1 MTWRLGLVAGEP
13 SGDLIAARVL
23 AGVQQAGSAVRAE
36 GIGGPQLIEQGL
48 SLWHPM
54 QALTVFGYLDALKQV
69 PTLVR
74 TYLDVKR
81 RWLEQPPNV
90 FLGIDA
96 PDFNLRL
103 EHKLKHAGIPTV
115 HLVSPSI
122 WAWRYERIH
131 HIRESVSHMLV
142 MFPFEEALYQKE
154 KIPVTF
160 VGHPLADAIP
170 QEPDRAEARKRLGL
184 DANSRVLA
192 MLPGSR
198 ASEIKWIA
206 PRFLQTVQLLQ
217 KREPQLHVLVPMVN
231 AARLDEFKQILQR
244 YPVDNLHILT
254 AKPSEAFAGSVT
266 TNAPADRQDVS
277 VTQGVD
283 TFASSVVSNASA
295 VNREISIKQAVDAF
309 PSSMTFKPRANSS
322 DVSIGPSVALPA
334 RPVAWD
340 ALEACDVALVASGTA
355 TLETALFKRP
365 MVISYAVSP
374 WVRRIMAWK
383 SGQQRPYVP
392 WVGLPNVLLND
403 SVVPELIQE
412 DATPE
417 KLAQAVYEK
426 FMDERKAREIEARF
440 QELHHSLRCDTA
452 SRAAQV
458 ILELAQQPRSANT
471 GRVELAQ
478 QPRSTNTSRE
488 RTEQAK
494 Q

>member
-1 MTWRLGLVAGEP
+1 MTWRLGLIAGEP

-23 AGVQQAGSAVRAE
+23 AGVQQADAEVRAE
-36 GIGGPQLIEQGL
+36 GIGGPQLLQQGL
-48 SLWHPM
+48 ALWHPM

-81 RWLEQPPNV
+81 RWLKEPPSV
-90 FLGIDA
+90 FLGVDA

-103 EHKLKHAGIPTV
+103 EHTLKQAGIPTV

-131 HIRESVSHMLV
+131 HIREAVSHMLV

-154 KIPVTF
+154 NIPVTF
-160 VGHPLADAIP
+160 VGHPLADAIA
-170 QEPDRAEARKRLGL
+170 QEPDRAAARQRLGL
-184 DANSRVLA
+184 DPNARVLA

-206 PRFLQTVQLLQ
+206 PRFLQTVQRLQ
-217 KREPQLHVLVPMVN
+217 KRDPQLQVLVPMVN
-231 AARLDEFKQILQR
+231 VARLAEFKQILQQ
-244 YPVDNLHILT
+244 YPVEHLHILT
-254 AKPSEAFAGSVT
+254 ANT
-266 TNAPADRQDVS
+266 TAAL
-277 VTQGVD
+277 VD
-283 TFASSVVSNASA
+283 TAAPNALVEQRDASTAPRVAPLTTSLP
-295 VNREISIKQAVDAF
+295 ISSF
-309 PSSMTFKPRANSS
+309 TPP
-322 DVSIGPSVALPA
+322 VAPLM
-334 RPVAWD
+334 RPVAWE

-417 KLAQAVYEK
+417 KLEQAVYEK
-426 FMDERKAREIEARF
+426 FIDERKAREIEARF
-440 QELHHSLRCDTA
+440 HGLHHSLRCDTA
-452 SRAAQV
+452 SRAADV
-458 ILELAQQPRSANT
+458 ILELAHRSRLTTKGLGHTVQVN
-471 GRVELAQ
+471 Q
-478 QPRSTNTSRE
+478 
-488 RTEQAK
+488 
-494 Q
+494 

>member
-23 AGVQQAGSAVRAE
+23 AGVQQADPQVLAQ
-36 GIGGPQLIEQGL
+36 GIGGPQLLQQGL
-48 SLWHPM
+48 ELWHPM
-54 QALTVFGYLDALKQV
+54 QALTVFGYLDALKQI
-69 PTLVR
+69 PTLLR
-74 TYLDVKR
+74 TYFDVKN
-81 RWLEQPPNV
+81 RWLAEPPKV

-103 EHKLKHAGIPTV
+103 EHKLKTAGIPTV

-131 HIRESVSHMLV
+131 FIRQAVSHMLV
-142 MFPFEEALYQKE
+142 MFPFEEAIYQKE

-170 QEPDRAEARKRLGL
+170 QEPDKLAARRRLGL
-184 DANSRVLA
+184 DQHARVLA

-206 PRFLQTVQLLQ
+206 PRFLQAVQRLQ
-217 KREPQLHVLVPMVN
+217 KRDPQLQVLVPMVN
-231 AARLDEFKQILQR
+231 AARLAEFNSILQNN
-244 YPVDNLHILT
+244 PIDNLHILT
-254 AKPSEAFAGSVT
+254 SDQLSKNESVASNT
-266 TNAPADRQDVS
+266 HKAHAPAIQ
-277 VTQGVD
+277 
-283 TFASSVVSNASA
+283 
-295 VNREISIKQAVDAF
+295 K
-309 PSSMTFKPRANSS
+309 
-322 DVSIGPSVALPA
+322 
-334 RPVAWD
+334 RPVAWE

-374 WVRRIMAWK
+374 WVRRVMAWK

-417 KLAQAVYEK
+417 GLAAAVYEK
-426 FMDERKAREIEARF
+426 LMNERQASQIVARF
-440 QELHHSLRCDTA
+440 HELHHSLRCDTA
-452 SRAAQV
+452 TRAAEV
-458 ILELAQQPRSANT
+458 ILQIAQEGIPKIQGNI
-471 GRVELAQ
+471 
-478 QPRSTNTSRE
+478 
-488 RTEQAK
+488 
-494 Q
+494 

>member
-23 AGVQQAGSAVRAE
+23 AGVQQADSEARAE
-36 GIGGPQLIEQGL
+36 GIGGPQLVKQGL

-74 TYLDVKR
+74 TYLNVKR
-81 RWLEQPPNV
+81 RWLEEPPKV

-103 EHKLKHAGIPTV
+103 EHRLKQAGIPTV

-131 HIRESVSHMLV
+131 HIRDSVSHMLV

-154 KIPVTF
+154 NIPVTF

-170 QEPDRAEARKRLGL
+170 QEPDRAAARKRLGL
-184 DANSRVLA
+184 DSEARVLA
-192 MLPGSR
+192 VLPGSR

-217 KREPQLHVLVPMVN
+217 KRDPQLHVLVPMVN
-231 AARLDEFKQILQR
+231 ATRLDEFKQILQC
-244 YPVDNLHILT
+244 YPVNNLHVIT
-254 AKPSEAFAGSVT
+254 EKPSKPLAGSVN
-266 TNAPADRQDVS
+266 TNASADHQDVS
-277 VTQGVD
+277 MMQAVD
-283 TFASSVVSNASA
+283 TFASSLTSDASA
-295 VNREISIKQAVDAF
+295 KSQDG
-309 PSSMTFKPRANSS
+309 SM
-322 DVSIGPSVALPA
+322 GPSVTALA

-340 ALEACDVALVASGTA
+340 ALEACDIALVASGTA

-417 KLAQAVYEK
+417 KLADAVYEK

-440 QELHHSLRCDTA
+440 HELHQSLRCDTA

-458 ILELAQQPRSANT
+458 ILELAHQS
-471 GRVELAQ
+471 
-478 QPRSTNTSRE
+478 RSTAPGVGRSD
-488 RTEQAK
+488 QAK
-494 Q
+494 R

>member
-23 AGVQQAGSAVRAE
+23 AGVQQADANVRAE
-36 GIGGPQLIEQGL
+36 GIGGPQLAQQDL
-48 SLWHPM
+48 VLWHPM

-74 TYLDVKR
+74 TYLNVKR
-81 RWLEQPPNV
+81 RWLQEPPSV

-103 EHKLKHAGIPTV
+103 EYTLKQAGIPTV

-131 HIRESVSHMLV
+131 HIREAVSHMLV

-160 VGHPLADAIP
+160 VGHPLADAIA
-170 QEPDRAEARKRLGL
+170 QEPDRAAARQRLGL
-184 DANSRVLA
+184 DPNARVLA

-206 PRFLQTVQLLQ
+206 PRFLQTVQRLQ
-217 KREPQLHVLVPMVN
+217 KRDPHLQVLVPMVN
-231 AARLDEFKQILQR
+231 AARLAEFKQILKD
-244 YPVDNLHILT
+244 YPVDHLHILT
-254 AKPSEAFAGSVT
+254 
-266 TNAPADRQDVS
+266 TNAAVATLHPAA
-277 VTQGVD
+277 TPL
-283 TFASSVVSNASA
+283 T
-295 VNREISIKQAVDAF
+295 
-309 PSSMTFKPRANSS
+309 
-322 DVSIGPSVALPA
+322 
-334 RPVAWD
+334 RPIAWD

-412 DATPE
+412 DATPD

-426 FMDERKAREIEARF
+426 FTDERKAREIEARF
-440 QELHHSLRCDTA
+440 HTLHHSLRCDTA

-458 ILELAQQPRSANT
+458 ILELANRSRTPAKSLGPAGHT
-471 GRVELAQ
+471 GHTGHTT
-478 QPRSTNTSRE
+478 P
-488 RTEQAK
+488 
-494 Q
+494 

>member
-23 AGVQQAGSAVRAE
+23 AGVQQADPEVRAE
-36 GIGGPQLIEQGL
+36 GIGGPQLTQQGL
-48 SLWHPM
+48 TLWHPM

-81 RWLEQPPNV
+81 RWLKQPPNV

-103 EHKLKHAGIPTV
+103 EHQLKQAGIPTV

-154 KIPVTF
+154 NIPVTF
-160 VGHPLADAIP
+160 VGHPLADAIA
-170 QEPDRAEARKRLGL
+170 QEPDRAAARQRLGL
-184 DANSRVLA
+184 DAEVRVLA

-206 PRFLQTVQLLQ
+206 PRFLQTVQRLQ
-217 KREPQLHVLVPMVN
+217 KRDPQLHVLVPMVN
-231 AARLDEFKQILQR
+231 AARLTEFNDILQR
-244 YPVDNLHILT
+244 YPIDNLHVLT
-254 AKPSEAFAGSVT
+254 AKPSQVFA
-266 TNAPADRQDVS
+266 NAVPPNASAHQQDVS
-277 VTQGVD
+277 KAPMVGT
-283 TFASSVVSNASA
+283 
-295 VNREISIKQAVDAF
+295 AF
-309 PSSMTFKPRANSS
+309 
-322 DVSIGPSVALPA
+322 A

-374 WVRRIMAWK
+374 WVRRVMAWK

-392 WVGLPNVLLND
+392 WVGLPNILLND

-417 KLAQAVYEK
+417 KLAEAVYEK
-426 FMDERKAREIEARF
+426 LIDERKAREIEARF
-440 QELHHSLRCDTA
+440 HTLHHSLRCDT
-452 SRAAQV
+452 SHRAAQV
-458 ILELAQQPRSANT
+458 ILELAHQGRTAVKGSGSA
-471 GRVELAQ
+471 GLAK
-478 QPRSTNTSRE
+478 R
-488 RTEQAK
+488 
-494 Q
+494 

>member
-1 MTWRLGLVAGEP
+1 MTWRLGLIAGEP

-23 AGVQQAGSAVRAE
+23 AGVQQADAEVRAE
-36 GIGGPQLIEQGL
+36 GIGGPQLLQQGL
-48 SLWHPM
+48 ALWHPM

-81 RWLEQPPNV
+81 RWLTEPPSV
-90 FLGIDA
+90 FLGVDA

-103 EHKLKHAGIPTV
+103 EHTLKQAGIPTV

-131 HIRESVSHMLV
+131 HIREAVSHMLV

-154 KIPVTF
+154 NIPVTF
-160 VGHPLADAIP
+160 VGHPLADAIA
-170 QEPDRAEARKRLGL
+170 QEPDRAAARQRLGL
-184 DANSRVLA
+184 DLNARVLA

-206 PRFLQTVQLLQ
+206 PRFLQTVQRLQ
-217 KREPQLHVLVPMVN
+217 KRDPTLQVLVPMVN
-231 AARLDEFKQILQR
+231 VARLAEFKQILQL
-244 YPVDNLHILT
+244 YPVEHLHILT
-254 AKPSEAFAGSVT
+254 ANT
-266 TNAPADRQDVS
+266 TTAPLGAEMP
-277 VTQGVD
+277 T
-283 TFASSVVSNASA
+283 
-295 VNREISIKQAVDAF
+295 
-309 PSSMTFKPRANSS
+309 PP
-322 DVSIGPSVALPA
+322 VAPLM
-334 RPVAWD
+334 RPVAWE

-392 WVGLPNVLLND
+392 WVGLPNILLND

-417 KLAQAVYEK
+417 KLEQAVYEK
-426 FMDERKAREIEARF
+426 FIDERKTREIEARF
-440 QELHHSLRCDTA
+440 HGLHHSLRCDTA
-452 SRAAQV
+452 SRAADV
-458 ILELAQQPRSANT
+458 ILELAHRSRLTTKGLSHT
-471 GRVELAQ
+471 GQVA
-478 QPRSTNTSRE
+478 P
-488 RTEQAK
+488 
-494 Q
+494 

>member
-23 AGVQQAGSAVRAE
+23 AGVQQADPNVRAE
-36 GIGGPQLIEQGL
+36 GIGGPQLSQQGL
-48 SLWHPM
+48 ALWHPM

-74 TYLDVKR
+74 TYLDVKH
-81 RWLEQPPNV
+81 RWLNNPPSV

-103 EHKLKHAGIPTV
+103 EHQLKRAGIPTV

-160 VGHPLADAIP
+160 VGHPLADAIA
-170 QEPDRAEARKRLGL
+170 QEPDRAAARQRLGL
-184 DANSRVLA
+184 DAESRVLA

-206 PRFLQTVQLLQ
+206 PRFLQTVQRLQ
-217 KREPQLHVLVPMVN
+217 KRDPQLQVLVPMVN
-231 AARLDEFKQILQR
+231 AARLAEFKDILQR
-244 YPVDNLHILT
+244 NPVENLHILT
-254 AKPSEAFAGSVT
+254 VQTGA
-266 TNAPADRQDVS
+266 
-277 VTQGVD
+277 
-283 TFASSVVSNASA
+283 
-295 VNREISIKQAVDAF
+295 
-309 PSSMTFKPRANSS
+309 
-322 DVSIGPSVALPA
+322 ALK

-417 KLAQAVYEK
+417 KLAEAVYEK
-426 FMDERKAREIEARF
+426 FIDERKAREIEARF
-440 QELHHSLRCDTA
+440 HSLHHSLRCDTA

-458 ILELAQQPRSANT
+458 ILELAHQGLTSVKGAGSAGLT
-471 GRVELAQ
+471 KR
-478 QPRSTNTSRE
+478 
-488 RTEQAK
+488 
-494 Q
+494 

>member
-23 AGVQQAGSAVRAE
+23 AGVQQADPQVLAQ
-36 GIGGPQLIEQGL
+36 GIGGPQLLQQGL
-48 SLWHPM
+48 ELWHPM
-54 QALTVFGYLDALKQV
+54 QALTVFGYLDALKQI
-69 PTLVR
+69 PTLLR
-74 TYLDVKR
+74 TYFDVKN
-81 RWLEQPPNV
+81 RWLAEPPKV

-103 EHKLKHAGIPTV
+103 EHKLKTAGIPTV

-131 HIRESVSHMLV
+131 FIRQAVSHMLV
-142 MFPFEEALYQKE
+142 MFPFEEAIYQKE

-170 QEPDRAEARKRLGL
+170 QEPDKLAARHRLGL
-184 DANSRVLA
+184 DQHARVLA

-206 PRFLQTVQLLQ
+206 PRFLQAVQRLQ
-217 KREPQLHVLVPMVN
+217 KRDPQLQVLVPMVN
-231 AARLDEFKQILQR
+231 AARLAEFNSILQNN
-244 YPVDNLHILT
+244 PIDNLHILT
-254 AKPSEAFAGSVT
+254 SDQPSKNESVASNT
-266 TNAPADRQDVS
+266 HKAHAPA
-277 VTQGVD
+277 TQ
-283 TFASSVVSNASA
+283 
-295 VNREISIKQAVDAF
+295 K
-309 PSSMTFKPRANSS
+309 
-322 DVSIGPSVALPA
+322 
-334 RPVAWD
+334 RPVAWE

-374 WVRRIMAWK
+374 WVRRVMAWK

-417 KLAQAVYEK
+417 GLAAAVYEK
-426 FMDERKAREIEARF
+426 LMNERQASQIVARF
-440 QELHHSLRCDTA
+440 HELHHSLRCDTA
-452 SRAAQV
+452 TRAAEV
-458 ILELAQQPRSANT
+458 ILQIAQEGIPKIQGNI
-471 GRVELAQ
+471 
-478 QPRSTNTSRE
+478 
-488 RTEQAK
+488 
-494 Q
+494 

>member
-23 AGVQQAGSAVRAE
+23 AGVQQADAEVRAE
-36 GIGGPQLIEQGL
+36 GIGGPQLVQQGL

-74 TYLDVKR
+74 TYLGVKR
-81 RWLEQPPNV
+81 RWLQEPPSV
-90 FLGIDA
+90 FLGVDA

-103 EHKLKHAGIPTV
+103 EHTLKQAGIPTV

-131 HIRESVSHMLV
+131 HIREAVSHMLV
-142 MFPFEEALYQKE
+142 MFPFEEVLYQKE
-154 KIPVTF
+154 NIPVTF
-160 VGHPLADAIP
+160 VGHPLADAIA
-170 QEPDRAEARKRLGL
+170 QEPDRAAARQRLGL
-184 DANSRVLA
+184 DLNGRVLA

-206 PRFLQTVQLLQ
+206 PRFLQTVQRLQ
-217 KREPQLHVLVPMVN
+217 KRDPQLQVLVPMVN
-231 AARLDEFKQILQR
+231 VARLAEFKQILQQ
-244 YPVDNLHILT
+244 YPVEHLHILT
-254 AKPSEAFAGSVT
+254 ANT
-266 TNAPADRQDVS
+266 TP
-277 VTQGVD
+277 
-283 TFASSVVSNASA
+283 
-295 VNREISIKQAVDAF
+295 
-309 PSSMTFKPRANSS
+309 
-322 DVSIGPSVALPA
+322 LA

-426 FMDERKAREIEARF
+426 FIDERKAREIEAMF
-440 QELHHSLRCDTA
+440 HGLHHSLRCDTA
-452 SRAAQV
+452 SRAAEV
-458 ILELAQQPRSANT
+458 ILELAHRSHTSSRVLSPTGHAGGTDNT
-471 GRVELAQ
+471 G
-478 QPRSTNTSRE
+478 STGNTDHA
-488 RTEQAK
+488 TP
-494 Q
+494 

>member
-23 AGVQQAGSAVRAE
+23 AGVRQADQSVLAQ
-36 GIGGPQLIEQGL
+36 GIGGPELVAQGL
-48 SLWHPM
+48 ELWHPM
-54 QALTVFGYLDALKQV
+54 HALTVFGYVDAFRQI
-69 PTLVR
+69 PTLLR
-74 TYLDVKR
+74 TYFDVKK
-81 RWLEQPPNV
+81 RWLAQPPGV

-103 EHKLKHAGIPTV
+103 EGKLRAAGIPTV

-131 HIRESVSHMLV
+131 AIRQAVSHMLV
-142 MFPFEEALYQKE
+142 LFPFEEAIYRKE

-160 VGHPLADAIP
+160 VGHPLADAID
-170 QEPDRAEARKRLGL
+170 QEPDREAARRRLGIE
-184 DANSRVLA
+184 AHARVLA
-192 MLPGSR
+192 LLPGSR

-206 PRFLQTVQLLQ
+206 PRFLQAVQQLQ
-217 KREPQLHVLVPMVN
+217 KRDPHLRVIVPMVN
-231 AARLDEFKQILQR
+231 AARLAEFKQLLR
-244 YPVDNLHILT
+244 LYPVQHLQILT
-254 AKPSEAFAGSVT
+254 PKV
-266 TNAPADRQDVS
+266 NAVATRD
-277 VTQGVD
+277 
-283 TFASSVVSNASA
+283 SA
-295 VNREISIKQAVDAF
+295 R
-309 PSSMTFKPRANSS
+309 
-322 DVSIGPSVALPA
+322 ALPLSAHA

-374 WVRRIMAWK
+374 WVRRVMAWK

-426 FMDERKAREIEARF
+426 LTDERRAREIETRF
-440 QELHHSLRCDTA
+440 HALHHSLRCDTA
-452 SRAAQV
+452 SRAAEV
-458 ILELAQQPRSANT
+458 VLELAHQA
-471 GRVELAQ
+471 GKAGLAA
-478 QPRSTNTSRE
+478 SRP
-488 RTEQAK
+488 APGSNP
-494 Q
+494 

>member
-23 AGVQQAGSAVRAE
+23 AGVQRADPVVVAE
-36 GIGGPQLIEQGL
+36 GIGGPQLIQQGL

-81 RWLEQPPNV
+81 RWLERPPGV

-103 EHKLKHAGIPTV
+103 EHQLKQAGIPTV

-131 HIRESVSHMLV
+131 HIREAVSHMLV
-142 MFPFEEALYQKE
+142 MFPFEESLYQKE
-154 KIPVTF
+154 NIPVTF
-160 VGHPLADAIP
+160 VGHPLADSIP
-170 QEPDRAEARKRLGL
+170 QEPDRVAARKRLAL
-184 DANSRVLA
+184 DQQARVLA

-206 PRFLQTVQLLQ
+206 PRFLQTVQRLQ
-217 KREPQLHVLVPMVN
+217 KRDPKLQVVVPMVN
-231 AARLDEFKQILQR
+231 SARLAEFRQILKK
-244 YPVDNLHILT
+244 YPVENLHVLT
-254 AKPSEAFAGSVT
+254 VQSIA
-266 TNAPADRQDVS
+266 
-277 VTQGVD
+277 
-283 TFASSVVSNASA
+283 AS
-295 VNREISIKQAVDAF
+295 
-309 PSSMTFKPRANSS
+309 T
-322 DVSIGPSVALPA
+322 

-374 WVRRIMAWK
+374 WVRQVMAWK

-417 KLAQAVYEK
+417 KLAEAVYEK
-426 FMDERKAREIEARF
+426 FINEPKAREIEGRF
-440 QELHHSLRCDTA
+440 HTLHHSLRCDTA
-452 SRAAQV
+452 SRAAHV
-458 ILELAQQPRSANT
+458 ILELAHRSRTTAKGLSRT
-471 GRVELAQ
+471 DLA
-478 QPRSTNTSRE
+478 RS
-488 RTEQAK
+488 
-494 Q
+494 

>member
-23 AGVQQAGSAVRAE
+23 AGVQQADAEVRAE
-36 GIGGPQLIEQGL
+36 GIGGPQLMQQGL
-48 SLWHPM
+48 ALWHPM

-81 RWLEQPPNV
+81 RWLKEPPSV
-90 FLGIDA
+90 FLGVDA

-103 EHKLKHAGIPTV
+103 EHTLKQSGIPTV

-131 HIRESVSHMLV
+131 HIREAVSHMLV

-154 KIPVTF
+154 NIPVTF
-160 VGHPLADAIP
+160 VGHPLADAIA
-170 QEPDRAEARKRLGL
+170 QEPDRAAARQRLGL
-184 DANSRVLA
+184 DLNARVLA

-206 PRFLQTVQLLQ
+206 PRFLQTVQHLQ
-217 KREPQLHVLVPMVN
+217 KRDPQLQVLVPMVN
-231 AARLDEFKQILQR
+231 AARLAEFKQILKD
-244 YPVDNLHILT
+244 YPVDHLHILT
-254 AKPSEAFAGSVT
+254 ANATVAPVHSATLNALVEQRHASTAPRVAPLTTPLTTPPTTPLTTPLATPLTTPLTTPPTTPLATPFAT
-266 TNAPADRQDVS
+266 P
-277 VTQGVD
+277 
-283 TFASSVVSNASA
+283 
-295 VNREISIKQAVDAF
+295 
-309 PSSMTFKPRANSS
+309 MT
-322 DVSIGPSVALPA
+322 

-426 FMDERKAREIEARF
+426 FIDERKAREIEARF
-440 QELHHSLRCDTA
+440 HELHHSLRCDTA
-452 SRAAQV
+452 SRAAEV
-458 ILELAQQPRSANT
+458 ILELAHRSRLT
-471 GRVELAQ
+471 
-478 QPRSTNTSRE
+478 TNGLSHTDE
-488 RTEQAK
+488 VTP
-494 Q
+494 

>member
-23 AGVQQAGSAVRAE
+23 AGVQQADPQVLAQ
-36 GIGGPQLIEQGL
+36 GIGGPQLLQQGL
-48 SLWHPM
+48 ELWHPM
-54 QALTVFGYLDALKQV
+54 QALTVFGYLDALKQI
-69 PTLVR
+69 PTLLR
-74 TYLDVKR
+74 TYFDVKN
-81 RWLEQPPNV
+81 RWLAEPPKV

-103 EHKLKHAGIPTV
+103 EHKLKTAGIPTV

-131 HIRESVSHMLV
+131 FIRQAVSHMLV
-142 MFPFEEALYQKE
+142 MFPFEEAIYQKE

-170 QEPDRAEARKRLGL
+170 QEPDKLAARRRLGL
-184 DANSRVLA
+184 DQHARVLA

-206 PRFLQTVQLLQ
+206 PRFLQAVQRLQ
-217 KREPQLHVLVPMVN
+217 KRDPQLQVLVPMVN
-231 AARLDEFKQILQR
+231 AARLAEFNSILQNN
-244 YPVDNLHILT
+244 PIDNLHILT
-254 AKPSEAFAGSVT
+254 SDQPPKNESVASNT
-266 TNAPADRQDVS
+266 HKTHAPA
-277 VTQGVD
+277 TQ
-283 TFASSVVSNASA
+283 
-295 VNREISIKQAVDAF
+295 K
-309 PSSMTFKPRANSS
+309 
-322 DVSIGPSVALPA
+322 
-334 RPVAWD
+334 RPVAWE

-374 WVRRIMAWK
+374 WVRRVMAWK

-417 KLAQAVYEK
+417 GLAAAVYEK
-426 FMDERKAREIEARF
+426 LMNERQASQIVARF
-440 QELHHSLRCDTA
+440 HELHHSLRCDTA
-452 SRAAQV
+452 TRAAEV
-458 ILELAQQPRSANT
+458 ILQIAQEGIPKIQGNI
-471 GRVELAQ
+471 
-478 QPRSTNTSRE
+478 
-488 RTEQAK
+488 
-494 Q
+494 

>member
-23 AGVQQAGSAVRAE
+23 AGVQQADASVRAE
-36 GIGGPQLIEQGL
+36 GIGGPQLAQQGL
-48 SLWHPM
+48 ALWHPM

-74 TYLDVKR
+74 TYLNVKR
-81 RWLEQPPNV
+81 RWLQEAPSV

-103 EHKLKHAGIPTV
+103 EHTLKQAGIPTV

-131 HIRESVSHMLV
+131 HIREAVSHMLV

-160 VGHPLADAIP
+160 VGHPLADAIA
-170 QEPDRAEARKRLGL
+170 QEPDRAAARQRLGL
-184 DANSRVLA
+184 DQNTRVLA

-206 PRFLQTVQLLQ
+206 PRFLQTVQRLQ
-217 KREPQLHVLVPMVN
+217 KRDPQLHVLVPMVN
-231 AARLDEFKQILQR
+231 MARLAEFKKILQQ
-244 YPVDNLHILT
+244 YPVNHLHILMSN
-254 AKPSEAFAGSVT
+254 AT
-266 TNAPADRQDVS
+266 TAPARLATPDALVEKRDVFAPPLTTPFL
-277 VTQGVD
+277 TQ
-283 TFASSVVSNASA
+283 SA
-295 VNREISIKQAVDAF
+295 T
-309 PSSMTFKPRANSS
+309 P
-322 DVSIGPSVALPA
+322 LA

-412 DATPE
+412 DATPD

-426 FMDERKAREIEARF
+426 FTDERKAREIEARF
-440 QELHHSLRCDTA
+440 HMLHHSLRCDTA
-452 SRAAQV
+452 SRAAEI
-458 ILELAQQPRSANT
+458 ILELAHRSRVSGKGLGHTDHT
-471 GRVELAQ
+471 GH
-478 QPRSTNTSRE
+478 TG
-488 RTEQAK
+488 QAGHTGHTG
-494 Q
+494 QTDHTTP

>member
-1 MTWRLGLVAGEP
+1 MLVGADQEE
-13 SGDLIAARVL
+13 LV
-23 AGVQQAGSAVRAE
+23 AGVQQADAEVRAE
-36 GIGGPQLIEQGL
+36 GIGGPQLLQQGL
-48 SLWHPM
+48 ALWHPM
-54 QALTVFGYLDALKQV
+54 QALTVFGYLGALKQV

-81 RWLEQPPNV
+81 RWLTEPPSV
-90 FLGIDA
+90 FLGVDA

-103 EHKLKHAGIPTV
+103 EHTLKQAGIPTV

-131 HIRESVSHMLV
+131 HIREAVSHMLV
-142 MFPFEEALYQKE
+142 MFPFEEVLYQKE
-154 KIPVTF
+154 NIPVTF
-160 VGHPLADAIP
+160 VGHPLADAIA
-170 QEPDRAEARKRLGL
+170 QEPDRAAARQRLGL
-184 DANSRVLA
+184 DLNGRVLA

-206 PRFLQTVQLLQ
+206 PRFLQTVQRLQ
-217 KREPQLHVLVPMVN
+217 KRDPQLQVLVPMVN
-231 AARLDEFKQILQR
+231 VARLAEFKQILQQ
-244 YPVDNLHILT
+244 YPVEHLHILT
-254 AKPSEAFAGSVT
+254 ANT
-266 TNAPADRQDVS
+266 TP
-277 VTQGVD
+277 
-283 TFASSVVSNASA
+283 
-295 VNREISIKQAVDAF
+295 
-309 PSSMTFKPRANSS
+309 
-322 DVSIGPSVALPA
+322 LA

-426 FMDERKAREIEARF
+426 FIDERKAREIEAMF
-440 QELHHSLRCDTA
+440 HGLHHSLRCDTA
-452 SRAAQV
+452 SRAAEV
-458 ILELAQQPRSANT
+458 ILELAHRSHTSSRVLSPTGHAGGTDNT
-471 GRVELAQ
+471 G
-478 QPRSTNTSRE
+478 STGNTDHA
-488 RTEQAK
+488 TP
-494 Q
+494 

>member
-23 AGVQQAGSAVRAE
+23 AGVQRADAEVRAE
-36 GIGGPQLIEQGL
+36 GIGGPQLTQQGL
-48 SLWHPM
+48 TLWHPM

-74 TYLDVKR
+74 TYLNVKR
-81 RWLEQPPNV
+81 RWLEQPPSV
-90 FLGIDA
+90 FVGIDA

-103 EHKLKHAGIPTV
+103 EHSLKQAGIPTV

-131 HIRESVSHMLV
+131 HIREAVSHMLV

-154 KIPVTF
+154 NIPVTF

-170 QEPDRAEARKRLGL
+170 QDPDRAAARKRLAL
-184 DANSRVLA
+184 DPEARVLA

-206 PRFLQTVQLLQ
+206 PRFLQSVQRLQ
-217 KREPQLHVLVPMVN
+217 KRDPRLQVVVPMVN
-231 AARLDEFKQILQR
+231 AARLAEFRQILQN
-244 YPVDNLHILT
+244 YPVENLHVLT
-254 AKPSEAFAGSVT
+254 VQSTA
-266 TNAPADRQDVS
+266 AP
-277 VTQGVD
+277 T
-283 TFASSVVSNASA
+283 
-295 VNREISIKQAVDAF
+295 
-309 PSSMTFKPRANSS
+309 
-322 DVSIGPSVALPA
+322 

-417 KLAQAVYEK
+417 KLAHAVYEK
-426 FMDERKAREIEARF
+426 FIDERKAREIEARF
-440 QELHHSLRCDTA
+440 HTLHHSLRCDTA

-458 ILELAQQPRSANT
+458 ILELAHRGRALVKGT
-471 GRVELAQ
+471 GATGIET
-478 QPRSTNTSRE
+478 P
-488 RTEQAK
+488 
-494 Q
+494 

>member
-23 AGVQQAGSAVRAE
+23 AGVQQADPEVRAE
-36 GIGGPQLIEQGL
+36 GIGGPQLTQQGL
-48 SLWHPM
+48 TLWQPM

-81 RWLEQPPNV
+81 RWLKQPPNV

-103 EHKLKHAGIPTV
+103 EHQLKQSGIPTV

-154 KIPVTF
+154 NIPVTF
-160 VGHPLADAIP
+160 VGHPLADAIA
-170 QEPDRAEARKRLGL
+170 QEPDRAAARKRLGL
-184 DANSRVLA
+184 DAEARVLA

-206 PRFLQTVQLLQ
+206 PRFLQTVQRLQ
-217 KREPQLHVLVPMVN
+217 KRDPQLHVLVPMVN

-244 YPVDNLHILT
+244 YPVDNLHVLT
-254 AKPSEAFAGSVT
+254 VKPATVCANSVT
-266 TNAPADRQDVS
+266 PNAPVHQEIVS
-277 VTQGVD
+277 MAPVGT
-283 TFASSVVSNASA
+283 
-295 VNREISIKQAVDAF
+295 AF
-309 PSSMTFKPRANSS
+309 
-322 DVSIGPSVALPA
+322 A

-417 KLAQAVYEK
+417 KLAEAVYEK
-426 FMDERKAREIEARF
+426 FIDERKAREIEARF
-440 QELHHSLRCDTA
+440 HSLHHSLRCDTA
-452 SRAAQV
+452 NRAAEV
-458 ILELAQQPRSANT
+458 ILELAHRGRTSVKGTGSA
-471 GRVELAQ
+471 GLAT
-478 QPRSTNTSRE
+478 P
-488 RTEQAK
+488 
-494 Q
+494 

>member
-23 AGVQQAGSAVRAE
+23 AGVQRADAEVRAE
-36 GIGGPQLIEQGL
+36 GIGGPQLTQQGL
-48 SLWHPM
+48 ALWHPM

-74 TYLDVKR
+74 TYLNVKR
-81 RWLEQPPNV
+81 RWLEQPPSV
-90 FLGIDA
+90 FVGIDA

-103 EHKLKHAGIPTV
+103 EHSLKQAGIPTV

-131 HIRESVSHMLV
+131 HIREAVSHMLV

-160 VGHPLADAIP
+160 VGHPLADAIA
-170 QEPDRAEARKRLGL
+170 QEPDRAAARKRLGL
-184 DANSRVLA
+184 ETEARVLA

-206 PRFLQTVQLLQ
+206 PRFLETVQRLQ
-217 KREPQLHVLVPMVN
+217 KRDPQLHVLVPMVN
-231 AARLDEFKQILQR
+231 AARLAEVQDILQR
-244 YPVDNLHILT
+244 HPVENLHILF
-254 AKPSEAFAGSVT
+254 AKPSQVVAGSVM
-266 TNAPADRQDVS
+266 
-277 VTQGVD
+277 
-283 TFASSVVSNASA
+283 SNASA
-295 VNREISIKQAVDAF
+295 DNQEISAR
-309 PSSMTFKPRANSS
+309 PSATT
-322 DVSIGPSVALPA
+322 LA

-392 WVGLPNVLLND
+392 WVGLPNVLLNE

-440 QELHHSLRCDTA
+440 HELHHSLRCDTA

-458 ILELAQQPRSANT
+458 VLELAHRSRAT
-471 GRVELAQ
+471 VSGLGL
-478 QPRSTNTSRE
+478 TD
-488 RTEQAK
+488 QARL
-494 Q
+494 

>member
-23 AGVQQAGSAVRAE
+23 AGVQRADPEVRAE
-36 GIGGPQLIEQGL
+36 GIGGPQLTQQGL
-48 SLWHPM
+48 TLLHPM

-81 RWLEQPPNV
+81 RWLKQPPNV

-103 EHKLKHAGIPTV
+103 EHQLKRAGIPTV

-154 KIPVTF
+154 NIPVTF
-160 VGHPLADAIP
+160 VGHPLADAIA
-170 QEPDRAEARKRLGL
+170 QEPDRAAARQRLGL
-184 DANSRVLA
+184 DAEARVLA

-206 PRFLQTVQLLQ
+206 PRFLATVQRLQ
-217 KREPQLHVLVPMVN
+217 KRDPRLHVLVPMVN
-231 AARLDEFKQILQR
+231 AARLAEFKDILQR
-244 YPVDNLHILT
+244 YPVDNLHVLT
-254 AKPSEAFAGSVT
+254 AKPSKVSANVVT
-266 TNAPADRQDVS
+266 P
-277 VTQGVD
+277 
-283 TFASSVVSNASA
+283 NASA
-295 VNREISIKQAVDAF
+295 HQQN
-309 PSSMTFKPRANSS
+309 
-322 DVSIGPSVALPA
+322 VSIAPVGTVFA

-417 KLAQAVYEK
+417 KLAEAVYEK
-426 FMDERKAREIEARF
+426 FIDERKAREIEARF
-440 QELHHSLRCDTA
+440 HALHHSLRCDTA

-458 ILELAQQPRSANT
+458 LLELAHRGRTSVKGSGSA
-471 GRVELAQ
+471 VLAA
-478 QPRSTNTSRE
+478 P
-488 RTEQAK
+488 
-494 Q
+494 

>member
-1 MTWRLGLVAGEP
+1 MTWRLGLIAGEP

-23 AGVQQAGSAVRAE
+23 AGVQQADAEVRAE
-36 GIGGPQLIEQGL
+36 GIGGPQLVQQGL
-48 SLWHPM
+48 ALWHPM

-81 RWLEQPPNV
+81 RWLKEPPSV
-90 FLGIDA
+90 FLGVDA

-103 EHKLKHAGIPTV
+103 EHTLKQSGIPTV

-131 HIRESVSHMLV
+131 HIREAVSHMLV

-154 KIPVTF
+154 NIPVTF
-160 VGHPLADAIP
+160 VGHPLADAIA
-170 QEPDRAEARKRLGL
+170 QEPDRAAARQRLGL
-184 DANSRVLA
+184 DPNARVLA

-206 PRFLQTVQLLQ
+206 PRFLQTVQRLQ
-217 KREPQLHVLVPMVN
+217 KRDPQLQVLVPMVN
-231 AARLDEFKQILQR
+231 AARLAEFKQILQQ
-244 YPVDNLHILT
+244 YPVEHLHILT
-254 AKPSEAFAGSVT
+254 ANT
-266 TNAPADRQDVS
+266 TP
-277 VTQGVD
+277 
-283 TFASSVVSNASA
+283 
-295 VNREISIKQAVDAF
+295 
-309 PSSMTFKPRANSS
+309 
-322 DVSIGPSVALPA
+322 LA

-412 DATPE
+412 DATPD

-426 FMDERKAREIEARF
+426 FIDERKAREIEARF
-440 QELHHSLRCDTA
+440 HGLHHSLRCDTA
-452 SRAAQV
+452 SRAAEV
-458 ILELAQQPRSANT
+458 ILELAHRSRTSGRDLIHT
-471 GRVELAQ
+471 GQAGGIAHTG
-478 QPRSTNTSRE
+478 STGHTGHTGS
-488 RTEQAK
+488 TGSTGSTGDTDHATP
-494 Q
+494 

>member
-23 AGVQQAGSAVRAE
+23 AGVQQADPEVQAS
-36 GIGGPQLIEQGL
+36 GIGGPQLGAQGL
-48 SLWHPM
+48 ELWHPM
-54 QALTVFGYLDALKQV
+54 QALTVFGYLDALKQI

-74 TYLDVKR
+74 TYQDVKN
-81 RWLEQPPNV
+81 RWLAQPPQV
-90 FLGIDA
+90 FLGVDA

-103 EHKLKHAGIPTV
+103 EHKLKASGIPTV

-122 WAWRYERIH
+122 WAWRYERVH
-131 HIRESVSHMLV
+131 HIKEAVSHMLV

-160 VGHPLADAIP
+160 VGHPLADAIA
-170 QEPDRAEARKRLGL
+170 QEPDRTAARQRLGL
-184 DANSRVLA
+184 DLNARVLA

-206 PRFLQTVQLLQ
+206 PRFLQTVQRLQ
-217 KREPQLHVLVPMVN
+217 KRDPQLQVLVPMVN
-231 AARLDEFKQILQR
+231 VARLEEFKRILQQ
-244 YPVDNLHILT
+244 YPVEHLHILT
-254 AKPSEAFAGSVT
+254 A
-266 TNAPADRQDVS
+266 NAPTAPLGAEVP
-277 VTQGVD
+277 TPLA
-283 TFASSVVSNASA
+283 T
-295 VNREISIKQAVDAF
+295 
-309 PSSMTFKPRANSS
+309 P
-322 DVSIGPSVALPA
+322 LA

-374 WVRRIMAWK
+374 WVRRVMAWK

-403 SVVPELIQE
+403 SVIPELIQE

-417 KLAQAVYEK
+417 KLEQAVYEK
-426 FMDERKAREIEARF
+426 FIDERKAREIEARF
-440 QELHHSLRCDTA
+440 HGLHHSLRCDTA
-452 SRAAQV
+452 SRAADV
-458 ILELAQQPRSANT
+458 ILELAHRSRLSTKGLGHT
-471 GRVELAQ
+471 GQVT
-478 QPRSTNTSRE
+478 P
-488 RTEQAK
+488 
-494 Q
+494 

>member
-23 AGVQQAGSAVRAE
+23 AGVQQADSEVMAE
-36 GIGGPQLIEQGL
+36 GIGGPQLIQQGL

-81 RWLEQPPNV
+81 RWLEQPPEV

-103 EHKLKHAGIPTV
+103 EHKLKRAGIPTV

-131 HIRESVSHMLV
+131 HIREAVSHMLV

-154 KIPVTF
+154 NIPVTF

-170 QEPDRAEARKRLGL
+170 QEPDRAAARQRLAL
-184 DANSRVLA
+184 DPNARVLA

-206 PRFLQTVQLLQ
+206 PRFLQTVQRLQ
-217 KREPQLHVLVPMVN
+217 KRDPKLHVVVPMVN
-231 AARLDEFKQILQR
+231 AARLAEFKQILQS
-244 YPVDNLHILT
+244 YPVENLHVLT
-254 AKPSEAFAGSVT
+254 VQSVT
-266 TNAPADRQDVS
+266 A
-277 VTQGVD
+277 
-283 TFASSVVSNASA
+283 
-295 VNREISIKQAVDAF
+295 
-309 PSSMTFKPRANSS
+309 
-322 DVSIGPSVALPA
+322 PA

-374 WVRRIMAWK
+374 WVRRVMAWK

-417 KLAQAVYEK
+417 KLAEAVYEK
-426 FMDERKAREIEARF
+426 FINEPKAREIETRF
-440 QELHHSLRCDTA
+440 HALHQSLRCDTA
-452 SRAAQV
+452 NRAAQV
-458 ILELAQQPRSANT
+458 ILELAHRSRRTAK
-471 GRVELAQ
+471 GLS
-478 QPRSTNTSRE
+478 RSDRASL
-488 RTEQAK
+488 
-494 Q
+494 

>member
-23 AGVQQAGSAVRAE
+23 AGVQQADVEARAE

-74 TYLDVKR
+74 TYLNVKR
-81 RWLEQPPNV
+81 RWLEEPPKV

-103 EHKLKHAGIPTV
+103 EHRLKQAGIPTV

-170 QEPDRAEARKRLGL
+170 QEPDRLAVRKRLGL
-184 DANSRVLA
+184 DPEARVLA

-217 KREPQLHVLVPMVN
+217 KRDPQLHVLVTMVN

-266 TNAPADRQDVS
+266 SNAPADRQDVA
-277 VTQGVD
+277 VTQGM
-283 TFASSVVSNASA
+283 
-295 VNREISIKQAVDAF
+295 SIE
-309 PSSMTFKPRANSS
+309 
-322 DVSIGPSVALPA
+322 PSVALLA

-340 ALEACDVALVASGTA
+340 ALEACDVVLVASGTA
-355 TLETALFKRP
+355 TLEAALFKRP

-426 FMDERKAREIEARF
+426 FMDERKAREIESRF
-440 QELHHSLRCDTA
+440 HELHHSLRCDTA

-458 ILELAQQPRSANT
+458 ILELAHQSRTAVSDL
-471 GRVELAQ
+471 GRAG
-478 QPRSTNTSRE
+478 
-488 RTEQAK
+488 QAR

>member
-1 MTWRLGLVAGEP
+1 MTWRLGLIAGEP

-23 AGVQQAGSAVRAE
+23 AGVQQADAEVRAE
-36 GIGGPQLIEQGL
+36 GIGGPQLMQQGL
-48 SLWHPM
+48 ALWHPM

-81 RWLEQPPNV
+81 RWLKEPPSV
-90 FLGIDA
+90 FLGVDA

-103 EHKLKHAGIPTV
+103 EHTLKQSGIPTV

-131 HIRESVSHMLV
+131 HIREAVSHMLV

-160 VGHPLADAIP
+160 VGHPLADAIA
-170 QEPDRAEARKRLGL
+170 QEPDRAAARQRLGL
-184 DANSRVLA
+184 DPSARVLA

-206 PRFLQTVQLLQ
+206 PRFLQTVQRLQ
-217 KREPQLHVLVPMVN
+217 KRDPHLQVLVPMVN
-231 AARLDEFKQILQR
+231 AARLAEFKQILQQ
-244 YPVDNLHILT
+244 YPVEHLHILT
-254 AKPSEAFAGSVT
+254 ADT
-266 TNAPADRQDVS
+266 TPL
-277 VTQGVD
+277 
-283 TFASSVVSNASA
+283 AS
-295 VNREISIKQAVDAF
+295 
-309 PSSMTFKPRANSS
+309 
-322 DVSIGPSVALPA
+322 
-334 RPVAWD
+334 PVAWD

-412 DATPE
+412 DATPD

-426 FMDERKAREIEARF
+426 FTDERKAREIEARF
-440 QELHHSLRCDTA
+440 HGLHHSLRCDTA
-452 SRAAQV
+452 SRAAEV
-458 ILELAQQPRSANT
+458 ILELAHRSSTSGRDLIHTGQAGGIDHTDHTGNT
-471 GRVELAQ
+471 DHAT
-478 QPRSTNTSRE
+478 P
-488 RTEQAK
+488 
-494 Q
+494 

>member
-23 AGVQQAGSAVRAE
+23 AGVQQADVEARAE

-74 TYLDVKR
+74 TYLNVKR
-81 RWLEQPPNV
+81 RWLEQPPKV

-103 EHKLKHAGIPTV
+103 EHRLKQAGIPTV

-170 QEPDRAEARKRLGL
+170 QEPDRAATRKRLGL
-184 DANSRVLA
+184 DPEARVLA

-217 KREPQLHVLVPMVN
+217 KRDPQLHVLVPMVN
-231 AARLDEFKQILQR
+231 VARLDEFKQILQR
-244 YPVDNLHILT
+244 YPVNNLHVLT
-254 AKPSEAFAGSVT
+254 AKPSKALVGSVN
-266 TNAPADRQDVS
+266 TNAPADNQDVS
-277 VTQGVD
+277 
-283 TFASSVVSNASA
+283 
-295 VNREISIKQAVDAF
+295 
-309 PSSMTFKPRANSS
+309 M
-322 DVSIGPSVALPA
+322 GPSAALPA

-440 QELHHSLRCDTA
+440 HELHQSLRCDTA

-458 ILELAQQPRSANT
+458 ILELAHQS
-471 GRVELAQ
+471 
-478 QPRSTNTSRE
+478 RSTASGVG
-488 RTEQAK
+488 RTDQAK

>member
-23 AGVQQAGSAVRAE
+23 AGVQQADSEARAE

-74 TYLDVKR
+74 TYLNVKR
-81 RWLEQPPNV
+81 RWLEEPPKV

-103 EHKLKHAGIPTV
+103 EHRLKQAGIPTV

-131 HIRESVSHMLV
+131 HIRDSVSHMLV

-154 KIPVTF
+154 NIPVTF

-170 QEPDRAEARKRLGL
+170 QEPDRAAARKWLGL
-184 DANSRVLA
+184 DPEARVLA

-217 KREPQLHVLVPMVN
+217 KRDPQLRVLVPMVN
-231 AARLDEFKQILQR
+231 ATRLDEFKQILQR
-244 YPVDNLHILT
+244 YPVNNLHILT
-254 AKPSEAFAGSVT
+254 AKPSEG
-266 TNAPADRQDVS
+266 DVS
-277 VTQGVD
+277 
-283 TFASSVVSNASA
+283 
-295 VNREISIKQAVDAF
+295 
-309 PSSMTFKPRANSS
+309 M
-322 DVSIGPSVALPA
+322 GPSAALPA

-417 KLAQAVYEK
+417 KLAEAVYEK

-440 QELHHSLRCDTA
+440 HELHQSLRCDTA

-458 ILELAQQPRSANT
+458 ILELAHQSRSTTPGVGRSA
-471 GRVELAQ
+471 
-478 QPRSTNTSRE
+478 
-488 RTEQAK
+488 QAK

>member
-23 AGVQQAGSAVRAE
+23 AGVQQADPQVLAQ
-36 GIGGPQLIEQGL
+36 GIGGPQLLQQGL
-48 SLWHPM
+48 ELWHPM
-54 QALTVFGYLDALKQV
+54 QALTVFGYLDALKQI
-69 PTLVR
+69 PTLLR
-74 TYLDVKR
+74 TYFDVKN
-81 RWLEQPPNV
+81 RWLAEPPKV

-103 EHKLKHAGIPTV
+103 EHKLKTAGIPTV

-131 HIRESVSHMLV
+131 FIRQAVSHMLV
-142 MFPFEEALYQKE
+142 MFPFEEAIYQKE

-170 QEPDRAEARKRLGL
+170 QEPDKLAARRRLGL
-184 DANSRVLA
+184 DQHARVLA

-206 PRFLQTVQLLQ
+206 PRFLQAVQRLQ
-217 KREPQLHVLVPMVN
+217 KRDPQLQVLVPMVN
-231 AARLDEFKQILQR
+231 AARLAEFNSILQNN
-244 YPVDNLHILT
+244 PIDNLHILT
-254 AKPSEAFAGSVT
+254 SDQPPKNESVPSNTHKAH
-266 TNAPADRQDVS
+266 APAIQ
-277 VTQGVD
+277 
-283 TFASSVVSNASA
+283 
-295 VNREISIKQAVDAF
+295 K
-309 PSSMTFKPRANSS
+309 
-322 DVSIGPSVALPA
+322 
-334 RPVAWD
+334 RPVAWE

-374 WVRRIMAWK
+374 WVRRVMAWK

-417 KLAQAVYEK
+417 RLADAVYEK
-426 FMDERKAREIEARF
+426 LMNERQASQIVARF
-440 QELHHSLRCDTA
+440 HALHHSLRCDTA
-452 SRAAQV
+452 TRAAEV
-458 ILELAQQPRSANT
+458 ILQIAQEGIPKIQGNM
-471 GRVELAQ
+471 
-478 QPRSTNTSRE
+478 
-488 RTEQAK
+488 
-494 Q
+494 

>member
-23 AGVQQAGSAVRAE
+23 AGVQRADPVVVAE
-36 GIGGPQLIEQGL
+36 GIGGPQLIQQGL

-81 RWLEQPPNV
+81 RWLERPPGV

-103 EHKLKHAGIPTV
+103 EHQLKQAGIPTV

-131 HIRESVSHMLV
+131 HIREAVSHMLV
-142 MFPFEEALYQKE
+142 MFPFEESLYQKE
-154 KIPVTF
+154 NIPVTF

-170 QEPDRAEARKRLGL
+170 QEPDRVAARKRLAL
-184 DANSRVLA
+184 DQQARVLA

-206 PRFLQTVQLLQ
+206 PRFLQTVQRLQ
-217 KREPQLHVLVPMVN
+217 KRDPKLEVVVPMVN
-231 AARLDEFKQILQR
+231 SARLAEFRQILKK
-244 YPVDNLHILT
+244 YPIENLHVLT
-254 AKPSEAFAGSVT
+254 VQSIA
-266 TNAPADRQDVS
+266 
-277 VTQGVD
+277 
-283 TFASSVVSNASA
+283 AS
-295 VNREISIKQAVDAF
+295 
-309 PSSMTFKPRANSS
+309 T
-322 DVSIGPSVALPA
+322 

-374 WVRRIMAWK
+374 WVRRVMAWK

-417 KLAQAVYEK
+417 KLAEAVYEK
-426 FMDERKAREIEARF
+426 FINEPKAREIEGRF
-440 QELHHSLRCDTA
+440 HTLHHSLRCDTA

-458 ILELAQQPRSANT
+458 ILELAHRSRTTAKGLSRT
-471 GRVELAQ
+471 DLA
-478 QPRSTNTSRE
+478 RS
-488 RTEQAK
+488 
-494 Q
+494 

>member
-23 AGVQQAGSAVRAE
+23 AGLQRADSEVRAE

-74 TYLDVKR
+74 TYLNVKR
-81 RWLEQPPNV
+81 RWLQEPPKV

-103 EHKLKHAGIPTV
+103 EHRLKQAGIPTV

-184 DANSRVLA
+184 DPNSRVLA

-206 PRFLQTVQLLQ
+206 PKFLQTVQLLQ
-217 KREPQLHVLVPMVN
+217 KRDPQLHVLVPMVN
-231 AARLDEFKQILQR
+231 AARLDEFKQTLQR
-244 YPVDNLHILT
+244 YPVDNLHILM
-254 AKPSEAFAGSVT
+254 AKPLEA
-266 TNAPADRQDVS
+266 
-277 VTQGVD
+277 
-283 TFASSVVSNASA
+283 FASSVTNDAPAVSHYVSTT
-295 VNREISIKQAVDAF
+295 QAVDAF
-309 PSSMTFKPRANSS
+309 ATPVTSS
-322 DVSIGPSVALPA
+322 DCAKQRNVSMGPSAAPLA

-417 KLAQAVYEK
+417 KLAHAVFEK
-426 FMDERKAREIEARF
+426 FIDERKAREIEARF
-440 QELHHSLRCDTA
+440 HTLHHSLRCDTA

-458 ILELAQQPRSANT
+458 ILELAHRSRTPAKGLDPT
-471 GRVELAQ
+471 GH
-478 QPRSTNTSRE
+478 TSH
-488 RTEQAK
+488 TDHTDHTTP
-494 Q
+494 

>member
-23 AGVQQAGSAVRAE
+23 AGVQHADPGVQAE
-36 GIGGPQLIEQGL
+36 GIGGPQLKQQGL
-48 SLWHPM
+48 ALWHPM

-74 TYLDVKR
+74 TYLDVKN
-81 RWLEQPPNV
+81 RWLQEPPSV

-103 EHKLKHAGIPTV
+103 EHRLKRAGIPTV

-131 HIRESVSHMLV
+131 HIREAVSHMLV

-160 VGHPLADAIP
+160 VGHPLADAIA
-170 QEPDRAEARKRLGL
+170 QEPDRAAARQRLGF
-184 DANSRVLA
+184 DPNARVLA

-206 PRFLQTVQLLQ
+206 PRFLQTVQRLQ
-217 KREPQLHVLVPMVN
+217 KRDPQLRVLVPMVN
-231 AARLDEFKQILQR
+231 AVRLAEFKLILKD
-244 YPVDNLHILT
+244 YPVDHLHILT
-254 AKPSEAFAGSVT
+254 ANT
-266 TNAPADRQDVS
+266 TQQ
-277 VTQGVD
+277 T
-283 TFASSVVSNASA
+283 
-295 VNREISIKQAVDAF
+295 
-309 PSSMTFKPRANSS
+309 
-322 DVSIGPSVALPA
+322 

-417 KLAQAVYEK
+417 KLEQAVFEK
-426 FMDERKAREIEARF
+426 FIDERKAREIEARF
-440 QELHHSLRCDTA
+440 HALHHSLRCDTA
-452 SRAAQV
+452 TRAAEV
-458 ILELAQQPRSANT
+458 ILELAHRSRLTTKELGHT
-471 GRVELAQ
+471 GQITR
-478 QPRSTNTSRE
+478 
-488 RTEQAK
+488 
-494 Q
+494 